1 MTIWIPDLS
10 SGSGPVYR
18 RIAQAIGAAVE
29 KGQLQAGDRLPT
41 HRDMAYHLGVTVGTV
56 TRAYREAERLGL
68 AIGEVGR
75 GTYVS
80 APLETDPP
88 LLLPGHPVAF
98 GKGSQGPQAPVMND
112 ANTNAP
118 HRTVADM
125 RQDVANGYVQSG
137 TNSAPVNF
145 GTADVSFTQNRG
157 TNTAYPVTLD
167 DGPINFRMNCPLPP
181 QETHINQVLIDIAQ
195 SGPIEN
201 LITYKTEYGMPH
213 HRQALAKMAGRFGLD
228 DNPDRVLP
236 TAGVQ
241 HAMTVALMTF
251 TRPGDLVLCEE
262 MTYPNLRSLAAMMQ
276 FRLRGVAMDEEG
288 ILPDVLDNLCRT
300 QSPRV
305 IYLMPTLHNPLCST
319 MSHERRVAIAEVL
332 RKHNLLLIE
341 DAIYGFLN
349 PESPP
354 PLSCFVPE
362 RAIYLNGISKSVG
375 GGLRIGFIH
384 APIQYIAKLASG
396 IRTTCWMTP
405 GINLELVT
413 RLINDGTV
421 ERYERWHREEASRRL
436 GVILGSLKG
445 YDVRFHP
452 TNYHIWL
459 TLPDHI
465 ETSEL
470 VMNAAN
476 SGVMLTAA
484 QQFAVGVP
492 PRGLRLSFGAE
503 RSTERI
509 HHGVNIILR
518 LLQTSEF
525 SDAQVM

>member
-1 MTIWIPDLS
+1 MTIWTPDLS

-18 RIAQAIGAAVE
+18 RIAHAIGAAVE

-41 HRDMAYHLGVTVGTV
+41 HRDLAYHLGVTVGTV
-56 TRAYREAERLGL
+56 TRAYREAERMGL

-80 APLETDPP
+80 GPIDVTPP
-88 LLLPGHPVAF
+88 LLLPGHPRTF
-98 GKGSQGPQAPVMND
+98 GKENALTGGGDTASIARQ
-112 ANTNAP
+112 NT
-118 HRTVADM
+118 
-125 RQDVANGYVQSG
+125 ANGYVQSG
-137 TNSAPVNF
+137 TASAPVNF
-145 GTADVSFTQNRG
+145 GTADVSFTQNRDSQ
-157 TNTAYPVTLD
+157 TPYPVKLD

-195 SGPIEN
+195 GGSIEN

-288 ILPDVLDNLCRT
+288 ILPDVLDSLCRT

-319 MSHERRVAIAEVL
+319 MSHERRIAIADVL

-349 PESPP
+349 PDSAP

-421 ERYERWHREEASRRL
+421 ERYESWHREEASRRL

-452 TNYHIWL
+452 TNYFIWL
-459 TLPDHI
+459 SLPDHI
-465 ETSEL
+465 ETTEL

-476 SGVMLTAA
+476 SGVILTAA
-484 QQFAVGVP
+484 QQFSVGVP

>member
-1 MTIWIPDLS
+1 MTMWIPDLS
-10 SGSGPVYR
+10 SGTGPVYR
-18 RIAQAIGAAVE
+18 RIAHAIGDAVE

-41 HRDMAYHLGVTVGTV
+41 HRDLAYHLGVTVGTV

-80 APLETDPP
+80 APLDMSPP
-88 LLLPGHPVAF
+88 LLLPGHPVSY
-98 GKGSQGPQAPVMND
+98 GKEQPRAEND
-112 ANTNAP
+112 DDDADLPRQNAS
-118 HRTVADM
+118 
-125 RQDVANGYVQSG
+125 NGFVSSG
-137 TNSAPVNF
+137 VTSTPVNF
-145 GTADVSFTQNRG
+145 GTADVSFTKSRDSDQP
-157 TNTAYPVTLD
+157 YPVLVE

-319 MSHERRVAIAEVL
+319 MSHERRIAIAEVL
-332 RKHNLLLIE
+332 RKHNLMLIE
-341 DAIYGFLN
+341 DGIYGFLD
-349 PESPP
+349 PDAPP

-413 RLINDGTV
+413 RLINDGTI
-421 ERYERWHREEASRRL
+421 ERYETWHREEASRRL
-436 GVILGSLKG
+436 GIILGSLKG

-459 TLPDHI
+459 ALPDHI

-484 QQFAVGVP
+484 QQFAVGIP

-525 SDAQVM
+525 SDAHVM

>member
-18 RIAQAIGAAVE
+18 RIAHAIGAAVE

-68 AIGEVGR
+68 AMGEVGR

-80 APLETDPP
+80 APLDIGQP

-98 GKGSQGPQAPVMND
+98 GKDGGPTSDDDPASVARQ
-112 ANTNAP
+112 NT
-118 HRTVADM
+118 
-125 RQDVANGYVQSG
+125 ANGYVQSG
-137 TNSAPVNF
+137 TASAPVNF
-145 GTADVSFTQNRG
+145 GTADVSFTQNRDSE
-157 TNTAYPVTLD
+157 TPYPVKID

-195 SGPIEN
+195 SGSIEN

-262 MTYPNLRSLAAMMQ
+262 LTYPNLRSLAAMMQ
-276 FRLRGVAMDEEG
+276 FRLRGIAMDEEG

-341 DAIYGFLN
+341 DGIYGFLN
-349 PESPP
+349 PDSPP

-384 APIQYIAKLASG
+384 APIQYVAKLASG

-459 TLPDHI
+459 TLPDHV

-509 HHGVNIILR
+509 HHGVNILLR

-525 SDAQVM
+525 SDANVM

>member
-1 MTIWIPDLS
+1 MTIWIPDIS
-10 SGSGPVYR
+10 SGNGPVYR
-18 RIAQAIGAAVE
+18 RIAHAIGDAVE

-68 AIGEVGR
+68 ATGEVGR

-80 APLETDPP
+80 TPIDLNDP
-88 LLLPGHPVAF
+88 LLLPDHPLAYDAQL
-98 GKGSQGPQAPVMND
+98 KQPETSNTGS
-112 ANTNAP
+112 TP
-118 HRTVADM
+118 H
-125 RQDVANGYVQSG
+125 QDKANGTMSS
-137 TNSAPVNF
+137 SATHR
-145 GTADVSFTQNRG
+145 GTADVSFANHREPRHYYLEQIE
-157 TNTAYPVTLD
+157 

-181 QETHINQVLIDIAQ
+181 RENHINQVLIDIAQ
-195 SGPIEN
+195 SGPIES

-228 DNPDRVLP
+228 DNPERVLP

-251 TRPGDLVLCEE
+251 IRPGDLVLCEE
-262 MTYPNLRSLAAMMQ
+262 LTYPNLRSLAAMMQ

-288 ILPDVLDNLCRT
+288 ILPDMLDNLCRT

-332 RKHNLLLIE
+332 RKHNLILIE
-341 DAIYGFLN
+341 DGIYGFLDTAA
-349 PESPP
+349 PP

-362 RAIYLNGISKSVG
+362 RAVYLNGISKSVG
-375 GGLRIGFIH
+375 GGIRIGFIH

-396 IRTTCWMTP
+396 IRTTCMMTP
-405 GINLELVT
+405 GIGLELAT

-421 ERYERWHREEASRRL
+421 ERYETWHREEASRRL
-436 GVILGSLKG
+436 GIILGSLKG

-492 PRGLRLSFGAE
+492 PRGLRLAFGSE

-509 HHGVNIILR
+509 HHGVNTILR
-518 LLQTSEF
+518 LLQTSEI
-525 SDAQVM
+525 SDAHVM

>member
-1 MTIWIPDLS
+1 MTIWIPDIS

-18 RIAQAIGAAVE
+18 RIAHAIGDAVE

-41 HRDMAYHLGVTVGTV
+41 HRDLAYHLGVTVGTV

-80 APLETDPP
+80 VPMDINTP
-88 LLLPGHPVAF
+88 LLLPGHPVTFDADT
-98 GKGSQGPQAPVMND
+98 KQPETND
-112 ANTNAP
+112 IASTP
-118 HRTVADM
+118 
-125 RQDVANGYVQSG
+125 RQEITNGYAA
-137 TNSAPVNF
+137 SAGNTTPVNF
-145 GTADVSFTQNRG
+145 GTADVSFTNQREPRHY
-157 TNTAYPVTLD
+157 YPEQIE

-181 QETHINQVLIDIAQ
+181 RESHINQVLIDIAQ
-195 SGPIEN
+195 SGPIES

-213 HRQALAKMAGRFGLD
+213 HRQALATMAGRFGLD

-251 TRPGDLVLCEE
+251 IRPGDLVLCEE
-262 MTYPNLRSLAAMMQ
+262 LTYPNLRSLAAMMQ
-276 FRLRGVAMDEEG
+276 FRLRGIAMDEEG

-319 MSHERRVAIAEVL
+319 MSHERRIAIAEIL
-332 RKHNLLLIE
+332 RKHNLILIE
-341 DAIYGFLN
+341 DGIYGFLDTAA
-349 PESPP
+349 PP

-362 RAIYLNGISKSVG
+362 RAVYLNGISKSVG

-396 IRTTCWMTP
+396 IRTTCMMTP
-405 GINLELVT
+405 GIGLELAT

-421 ERYERWHREEASRRL
+421 ERYENWHREEASRRL
-436 GVILGSLKG
+436 GIILGSLKG

-459 TLPDHI
+459 ALPDHI

-492 PRGLRLSFGAE
+492 PRGLRLAFGAE

-509 HHGVNIILR
+509 HHGVNTILR

-525 SDAQVM
+525 SDAHVM